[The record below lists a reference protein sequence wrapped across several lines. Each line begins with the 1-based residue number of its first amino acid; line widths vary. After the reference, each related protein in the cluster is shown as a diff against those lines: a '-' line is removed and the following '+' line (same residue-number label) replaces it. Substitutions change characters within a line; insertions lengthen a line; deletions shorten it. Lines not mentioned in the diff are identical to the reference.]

1 MPRQL
6 ILQLNKHTIG
16 GGQSSGP
23 YHASILETRR
33 MGPTPLAFLDR
44 KINKI
49 YPGIKKAILHSFFF
63 FLMESNFAFMTSK
76 FVDSFIFWCMQIC
89 ELRYALFVDT
99 FSSLSLIYEII
110 YSFLSNQVV
119 SCGLWGIDVLTPT
132 FLVYFFVEF

>member
-44 KINKI
+44 KINKYI
-49 YPGIKKAILHSFFF
+49 PELKRQFCIHDL
-63 FLMESNFAFMTSK
+63 
-76 FVDSFIFWCMQIC
+76 QIC
-89 ELRYALFVDT
+89 
-99 FSSLSLIYEII
+99 
-110 YSFLSNQVV
+110 
-119 SCGLWGIDVLTPT
+119 
-132 FLVYFFVEF
+132 